1 MLKDAGP
8 QMHRRPRKGTAST
21 LESWMAGPMA
31 FDWEDL
37 SEAECDRNIDRALH
51 ANAIEF
57 HRGFPPNT
65 IPPSIRKALDN
76 VPR

>member
-1 MLKDAGP
+1 
-8 QMHRRPRKGTAST
+8 
-21 LESWMAGPMA
+21 MAGPMA